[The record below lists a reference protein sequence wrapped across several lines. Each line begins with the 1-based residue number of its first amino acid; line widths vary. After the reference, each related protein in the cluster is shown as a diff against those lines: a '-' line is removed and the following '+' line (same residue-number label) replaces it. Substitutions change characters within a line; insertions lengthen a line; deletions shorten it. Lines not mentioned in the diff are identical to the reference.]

1 MKWYLYQDEPL
12 HWIGGSTVGGSIV
25 SITRDFANN
34 LYLELN
40 GEQLAVAGCIQYP
53 GYQREDIIKDII
65 KRWLYEAVG
74 VKVEFVDKA
83 HVLKLYSMYFSSVKD
98 DSKPFE
104 VRYNDRNYK
113 VGDWLLLREVNDLGS
128 FTRFSIMRQ
137 VTYILDDP
145 AYCKEGYVILGL
157 GGDKK

>member
-12 HWIGGSTVGGSIV
+12 HWIGGSTVGGAVV
-25 SITRDFANN
+25 SIRRDCAGN
-34 LYLELN
+34 LYLQLN
-40 GEQLAVAGCIQYP
+40 GQEIAVAGGTWCP
-53 GYQREDIIKDII
+53 GD
-65 KRWLYEAVG
+65 LYENLIKEWLDKAIDVE
-74 VKVEFVDKA
+74 VEFVDKA
-83 HVLKLYSMYFSSVKD
+83 HILKIASTYFSSVKD

-113 VGDWLLLREVNDLGS
+113 VGDWLLLREVNDLGA